1 MKNTLLTSSNLP
13 IFVVNSYE
21 NRIVKC
27 IVSILYKFQNISNF
41 SNN

>member
-13 IFVVNSYE
+13 ISVVNSYE

-27 IVSILYKFQNISNF
+27 IVNILNDFKNISN
-41 SNN
+41 SNNN